1 MSKIFAI
8 LSFGIF
14 FTLSANAQQ
23 DSTEHVL
30 VQAAV
35 YEYIEGRNNGDVK
48 RLEKAFLPNA
58 VLKGVARTQEQS
70 VMSLAD
76 YMAKQT
82 PGRKH
87 NCTTEVRFID
97 FVKDV
102 AVAQV
107 VLTYTTHTYYDYL
120 ILMKV
125 SGRWVIADKY
135 YTRIDTPQAKP

>member
-76 YMAKQT
+76 YMAKQNART
-82 PGRKH
+82 QTQLYNGSSIHRLCERCSRGTSSAH
-87 NCTTEVRFID
+87 
-97 FVKDV
+97 
-102 AVAQV
+102 
-107 VLTYTTHTYYDYL
+107 LYYAYL
-120 ILMKV
+120 LRLPNPDESKWPL
-125 SGRWVIADKY
+125 GDCR
-135 YTRIDTPQAKP
+135 